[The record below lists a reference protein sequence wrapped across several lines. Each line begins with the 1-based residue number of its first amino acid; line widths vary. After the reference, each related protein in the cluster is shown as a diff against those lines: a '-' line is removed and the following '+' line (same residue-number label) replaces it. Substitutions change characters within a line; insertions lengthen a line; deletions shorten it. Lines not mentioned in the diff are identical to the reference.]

1 MPLFRRGVVPLF
13 RGGVVTFV
21 FFALMTKGFAFD
33 VGVVAPG
40 VVLPP
45 PDVITRA
52 VLTSVLDKVVGR
64 FFNDKEAGAMA
75 LLLRA
80 FMLLA
85 PGLCM
90 TFAVA
95 LTGAVDRVPRP
106 SVAGD
111 AREGDDCRSR
121 ERGFFPVAAKRESL
135 GCDFRTLN
143 FRFRL
148 RFGMLCLYG
157 TTFDIVAKNQIRHTV
172 FSKKICHFPH
182 KSKGQP
188 GRLFPQSI
196 ECEYLDAPFTRSI
209 SKYHLFHNLDISP

>member
-33 VGVVAPG
+33 VGVVAPGVVLPPPDVVAPGVVLPPPDVVAPG

-188 GRLFPQSI
+188 GRL
-196 ECEYLDAPFTRSI
+196 
-209 SKYHLFHNLDISP
+209 